1 MKGPEVS
8 VETLSIN
15 GECHVIQITD
25 KLTTGAPHFVEMAHS
40 QPTRHS
46 QKIIEQISKIAKA
59 ANKAIGIENGPSHTE
74 IIVTTEGPKVVEL
87 GARLGGDNI
96 TTHLVPFSTG
106 INMVEC
112 CIKIA
117 LGETIEII
125 PKWNRGSA
133 IRYFQQKAGIIKK
146 ISGIEEAKK
155 IKGVEQIEIVH
166 GVGES
171 ITEVC
176 SSGSRMGYI
185 IATADT
191 AKQARSL
198 CEEAMKLIEIEIV

>member
-1 MKGPEVS
+1 MRLALQKENVPIPKFFKVSNVKEYQNAVKKFNMPFIVKPVDSSGSRGIFEVIDINNNQLIKQAYEYCRPFSRNGDVIVEEYMKGPEVS

-96 TTHLVPFSTG
+96 TTHLVPFFNWYKYG
-106 INMVEC
+106 
-112 CIKIA
+112 
-117 LGETIEII
+117 
-125 PKWNRGSA
+125 
-133 IRYFQQKAGIIKK
+133 
-146 ISGIEEAKK
+146 
-155 IKGVEQIEIVH
+155 
-166 GVGES
+166 
-171 ITEVC
+171 
-176 SSGSRMGYI
+176 
-185 IATADT
+185 
-191 AKQARSL
+191 
-198 CEEAMKLIEIEIV
+198 